1 MKAEEFVILGN
12 FYLLGLVQADVQLTK
27 KIHK

>member
-27 KIHK
+27 KNT